1 MATMKTFGQYKKFFS
16 ALLLCMAT
24 SAVPALCA
32 PDTPAPDAQPDRQP
46 VAAYSI
52 NSSGRAIPLITIFG
66 SSEGPKFEERVEP
79 EYPFAAKKRGQEGTV
94 VLRLSIDELGILQ
107 DVEVV
112 EATDA
117 VFIDAAVASVKKSFF
132 VPAKSNKRSV
142 ASQAILPI
150 HFKLKK

>member
-1 MATMKTFGQYKKFFS
+1 MTQPTSHYK
-16 ALLLCMAT
+16 AVITLLLCMVA
-24 SAVPALCA
+24 A
-32 PDTPAPDAQPDRQP
+32 PVSGWCSPDAHSQP
-46 VAAYSI
+46 VDQTTNAR
-52 NSSGRAIPLITIFG
+52 GRAIPLITIFG
-66 SSEGPKFEERVEP
+66 SSEGPKFEERVPP

-112 EATDA
+112 EATDP

-132 VPAKSNKRSV
+132 VSAKSNKRSV

-150 HFKLKK
+150 HFKLKKQP

>member
-1 MATMKTFGQYKKFFS
+1 M
-16 ALLLCMAT
+16 LLCMAA
-24 SAVPALCA
+24 SAA
-32 PDTPAPDAQPDRQP
+32 PAPDAQPDRKP
-46 VAAYSI
+46 AAAYSI

-66 SSEGPKFEERVEP
+66 SSEGPKFEERAEA

-107 DVEVV
+107 DVAVV
-112 EATDA
+112 EATDP
-117 VFIDAAVASVKKSFF
+117 VFIDSAVASVKKSFF
-132 VPAKSNKRSV
+132 IPAKSNHRPV